1 MTTITLGNAPPKT
14 TPYENV
20 EFCHGIDAN
29 IVSDT
34 TKIILWNA
42 VKDKITKQN
51 PDNNLYEV
59 TKPNKPIKICID
71 IDGQASPNMT
81 NDKFNIMIE
90 SIVNKLTLLDCGVMN
105 SSKYGHVYLNNDG
118 KEKYLINIHF
128 V

>member
-1 MTTITLGNAPPKT
+1 MYQNIEDDATL
-14 TPYENV
+14 YENV

-29 IVSDT
+29 IVSET
-34 TKIILWNA
+34 TKIIHWNE

-59 TKPNKPIKICID
+59 TKPNKLIKIFID
-71 IDGQASPNMT
+71 IDGQASRNMT
-81 NDKFNIMIE
+81 NEKFNIMIE
-90 SIVNKLTLLDCGVMN
+90 AIVNKLTILDCGVMN